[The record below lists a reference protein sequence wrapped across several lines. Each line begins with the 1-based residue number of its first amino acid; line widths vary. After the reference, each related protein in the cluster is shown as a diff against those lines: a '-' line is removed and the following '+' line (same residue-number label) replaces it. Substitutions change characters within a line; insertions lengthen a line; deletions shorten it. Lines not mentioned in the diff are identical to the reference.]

1 MMQMN
6 RPALSA
12 ENFRAW
18 YWLKKELQAYCRTQ
32 GLPTSGSKEDLTLRV
47 QAHLSGRVLPPIAS
61 VSPRRD
67 MPAQLTPETVIDSGW
82 RLNDAL
88 RAFFVAHTGKGFRFN
103 QALRDLFKNPQ
114 GKTLAQALTIYAA
127 SAQNSAQPIQRQF
140 QFNQHIRDFFAQHP
154 TATRA
159 QALAAWQKKR
169 ETQQA
174 LVFPSHTA

>member
-1 MMQMN
+1 MN

-12 ENFRAW
+12 ENFRDW
-18 YWLKKELQAYCRTQ
+18 YWLKTELQSYCRTQ

-47 QAHLSGRVLPPIAS
+47 QAHLSGHALPPMAHKR
-61 VSPRRD
+61 PRRD
-67 MPAQLTPETVIDSGW
+67 MPTQLTPETVIEPGW

-88 RAFFVAHTGKGFRFN
+88 RAFFVAHTGRGFRFN

-114 GKTLAQALTIYAA
+114 GQTLAQALVMYAQ
-127 SAQNSAQPIQRQF
+127 SCEGRTVLIQRQF

-159 QALAAWQKKR
+159 QALDAWQKKR
-169 ETQQA
+169 ETAQA
-174 LVFPSHTA
+174 LVFPSHNE